1 MPSFK
6 GGQRK
11 GVKNVINFP
20 QNLNRLATITTATW
34 PGREAFK
41 VGITCHR
48 SPDQSFFF
56 CAPPQAPAA
65 GSLLYCMLN
74 LIENQKSAMPKRKK
88 AKEQPLND
96 AESLTGA
103 SKDIDDIFSIKKSIS
118 LPLGYPKKGINKT
131 TKLQSPSSRQPMST
145 DSYIAIIQSKVQAA
159 KSKPPDELLPVQQ
172 DDDFADLRG
181 FKKRLW

>member
-1 MPSFK
+1 
-6 GGQRK
+6 
-11 GVKNVINFP
+11 
-20 QNLNRLATITTATW
+20 
-34 PGREAFK
+34 
-41 VGITCHR
+41 
-48 SPDQSFFF
+48 
-56 CAPPQAPAA
+56 
-65 GSLLYCMLN
+65 
-74 LIENQKSAMPKRKK
+74 MPKRKK

-118 LPLGYPKKGINKT
+118 LPLGYPEKGINKT

-159 KSKPPDELLPVQQ
+159 KSKPPDELPPVQQ

-181 FKKRLW
+181 FKNVCGKISSSDIRETDRRWLDDIQRRRIKDRPRWRYAVMSI